1 MLRSLAVLALAL
13 PLTVLPAASGQAAPP
28 SPATYLALGD
38 SVAFGTGATDPAT
51 QGYVPLLAAELQ
63 GKGCGKGKAV
73 GCRVEVVNL
82 AVNGATTTTLLGT
95 QLQPALD
102 LIAARQATRTPVD
115 DVRLITIT
123 IGGNDVVNP
132 VVAACLYGLADCAT
146 TANATIQQM
155 SSNYARILRALREAA
170 GPDTT
175 IAVTTYYNA
184 VANPGCPLRRDPRI
198 SPRLLPLIVPLGQAV
213 LEGGAL
219 PDGRVIDA
227 GFNDAIRQQA
237 AAYGAV
243 VVDTAEVVDPVS
255 ETQPDCLHPNSAGYA
270 DIADQ
275 LADAVGNPFKGGR

>member
-1 MLRSLAVLALAL
+1 VRLLRSLAVLTVAL

-28 SPATYLALGD
+28 APATYLALGD

-63 GKGCGKGKAV
+63 GKGCGKDKGKGKAV

-82 AVNGATTTTLLGT
+82 AVNGATTTSLLAG

-102 LIAARQATRTPVD
+102 LIAERNATRTPVD

-146 TANATIQQM
+146 TANATIQQL
-155 SSNYARILRALREAA
+155 STNYARILGALREAA

-184 VANPGCPLRRDPRI
+184 FANPGCQFTSL
-198 SPRLLPLIVPLGQAV
+198 SALGEIV

-219 PDGRVIDA
+219 PNGPTLP
-227 GFNDAIRQQA
+227 GGSNDVIRQQA

-243 VVDTAEVVDPVS
+243 VVDTAPVVSPTT
-255 ETQPDCLHPNSAGYA
+255 ETQPDCLHPNDAGHR
-270 DIADQ
+270 DIAGAF
-275 LADAVGNPFKGGR
+275 ADAIGSPFKGGR